1 MKVASDQKI
10 TGSLLFVSKGEL
22 LLKVSGYMKITGVKN
37 CHN

>member
-10 TGSLLFVSKGEL
+10 TGGLLFVSQGEL
-22 LLKVSGYMKITGVKN
+22 LLIVGGYMKITGVKN